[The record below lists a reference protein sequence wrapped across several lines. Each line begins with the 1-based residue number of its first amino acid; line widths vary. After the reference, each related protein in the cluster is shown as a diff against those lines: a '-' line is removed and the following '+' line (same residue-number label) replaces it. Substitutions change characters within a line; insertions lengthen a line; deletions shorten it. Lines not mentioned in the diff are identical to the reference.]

1 MAETDA
7 TPQPTSGHRPRTEFR
22 RLPEPVRLEDTVT
35 SHDADAPP
43 DPEAG
48 RDTDRD
54 FLLRYFA

>member
-1 MAETDA
+1 MADETPPPVGA
-7 TPQPTSGHRPRTEFR
+7 
-22 RLPEPVRLEDTVT
+22 PEPNPYTELPPAIRLDQTIT
-35 SHDADAPP
+35 SQEAQDPA